1 MLGLPKATECSRQLP
16 KKAIYA
22 KFNLDNAA
30 KEKFDS
36 NVSRI
41 SIVNEISP
49 NTTTLAAGN
58 EIKGFYV
65 LQVSMKQKDYDE
77 RVVSQLPKL
86 IDQKM
91 ILLLE
96 CSGEGQLAIY
106 HGKLIC
112 SNWQSLDDCKIQL
125 NGFDLDAAWED
136 VIVQIGNIQIE
147 DGKTLDE
154 QIQANAERAKLDKE
168 IARLEKL
175 ARKETQ
181 PKKKFELVQKIN
193 ELRKKVQAK

>member
-77 RVVSQLPKL
+77 RVISQLPKL

-112 SNWQSLDDCKIQL
+112 SNWQPLDDCKIQL

-136 VIVQIGNIQIE
+136 AIVQIGSIHIE

-154 QIQANAERAKLDKE
+154 QIQANAERDKLEKE

-181 PKKKFELVQKIN
+181 PKKKFEIVQRIN
-193 ELRKKVQAK
+193 ELKKRV

>member
-1 MLGLPKATECSRQLP
+1 MLNLPKQTECNKQLP

-77 RVVSQLPKL
+77 RVISQLPKL

-96 CSGEGQLAIY
+96 CSGEGQLAIF

-112 SNWQSLDDCKIQL
+112 SNWQPLDDCKIQL
-125 NGFDLDAAWED
+125 NGFDLDAVWED
-136 VIVQIGNIQIE
+136 VIVQIGSIQIE
-147 DGKTLDE
+147 DGNTLDE

-193 ELRKKVQAK
+193 ELKKRV

>member
-1 MLGLPKATECSRQLP
+1 MLNLPSKTECFRPLP

-22 KFNLDNAA
+22 KFNLDNAV

-77 RVVSQLPKL
+77 RVISQLPKL

-112 SNWQSLDDCKIQL
+112 SNWKPLDDCKIQL

-136 VIVQIGNIQIE
+136 VIVQIGSIQIE
-147 DGKTLDE
+147 DGNTLDE
-154 QIQANAERAKLDKE
+154 QIQANAERDKLEKE
-168 IARLEKL
+168 ITRLEKL
-175 ARKETQ
+175 ARKESQ
-181 PKKKFELVQKIN
+181 PKKKFELVQRIN
-193 ELRKKVQAK
+193 GLKKVQK

>member
-136 VIVQIGNIQIE
+136 VIVQIGSIQIE

-181 PKKKFELVQKIN
+181 PKKKFELVQQIN
-193 ELRKKVQAK
+193 KLRHK

>member
-1 MLGLPKATECSRQLP
+1 MLNLPKQTECNKQLP

-77 RVVSQLPKL
+77 RVISQLPKL

-96 CSGEGQLAIY
+96 CSGEGQLAIF

-112 SNWQSLDDCKIQL
+112 SNWQPLDDCRIQL

-136 VIVQIGNIQIE
+136 VIVQIGSIQIE
-147 DGKTLDE
+147 DGNTLDE

-193 ELRKKVQAK
+193 ELKKRV

>member
-30 KEKFDS
+30 KERFDS

-49 NTTTLAAGN
+49 STTTLAAGN

-96 CSGEGQLAIY
+96 CSGEGQLAIH

-112 SNWQSLDDCKIQL
+112 SNWQPLADCKIQL
-125 NGFDLDAAWED
+125 NGFDLDSAWED
-136 VIVQIGNIQIE
+136 VIIQIGSIQIE

-154 QIQANAERAKLDKE
+154 QIQFNAERDKLNKE

-175 ARKETQ
+175 ARKENQ
-181 PKKKFELVQKIN
+181 PKKKFELVQRIN
-193 ELRKKVQAK
+193 ELKKRV